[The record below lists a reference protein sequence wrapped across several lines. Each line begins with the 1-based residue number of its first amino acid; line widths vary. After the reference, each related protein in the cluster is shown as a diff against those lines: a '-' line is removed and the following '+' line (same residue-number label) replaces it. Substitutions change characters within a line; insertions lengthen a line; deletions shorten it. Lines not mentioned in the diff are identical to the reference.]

1 MSKKILV
8 GTLLA
13 GFLAFAYGMSAN
25 TAPVA
30 AQNNYKN
37 LQVLDKN
44 ISKKDLKKMMKQF
57 SKSLGVKCDHCHEQ
71 PAFEKDTEHKEFA
84 RQMIKMVQANNK
96 KFFKGKKKK
105 ITCNTCHM
113 GKPEPENY

>member
-1 MSKKILV
+1 MRTKILV

-13 GFLAFAYGMSAN
+13 GVLAFAYGMSAN

-30 AQNNYKN
+30 AANNYKN

-44 ISKKDLKKMMKQF
+44 MSKKDLKVMMKQF
-57 SKSLGVKCDHCHEQ
+57 SKALGVKCDFCHEQ
-71 PAFEKDTEHKEFA
+71 PAFEKDTEHKKFA
-84 RQMIKMVQANNK
+84 REMIKMVQATNK
-96 KFFKGKKKK
+96 KYFKSTDKK

-113 GKPEPENY
+113 GKKEPEHY

>member
-1 MSKKILV
+1 MRTKILV
-8 GTLLA
+8 GTIFA

-25 TAPVA
+25 TAPAV

-44 ISKKDLKKMMKQF
+44 MSKKDLKKMMKEF
-57 SKSLGVKCDHCHEQ
+57 SKALGVKCDFCHEQ
-71 PAFEKDTEHKEFA
+71 PAFEKDTEHKKFA
-84 RQMIKMVQANNK
+84 REMIKMVQDNNK
-96 KFFKGKKKK
+96 KYFKNSKKK

-113 GKPEPENY
+113 GNKEPQHF